1 MKISEILNSG
11 QVIDA
16 LEIAIKSLD
25 GGQEAL
31 EAAIEQVQN
40 ETE

>member
-16 LEIAIKSLD
+16 LEIAIQALP
-25 GGQEAL
+25 GGQDAL
-31 EAAIEQVQN
+31 DAAITQVQT